1 MREGKEITVSR
12 GAVATEAPQAARI
25 GARILERGGNAMDAA
40 AAACLALG
48 VVMPYYVDV
57 GGYACSGVVLEGA
70 KGKVWSL
77 DSNSTAPA
85 AANECMYEVMTKV
98 PGKVGLNENEY
109 DCSVKDDANIYGP
122 RAAAPPGF
130 MGGVG
135 MLWEKW
141 GRLKWPEIV
150 EPSIALVLDGFP
162 YDENAI
168 EIERR
173 LPVIRRYETTLSMV
187 MPAGKLPKAGDIWRR
202 PDLDKTLERL
212 ASAGWRDYY
221 EGELG
226 RRIGDYIESVGGVM
240 TRADM
245 AAFQPRVTEPL
256 VSWFRGAQVYG
267 PILPNGSLSAMQIL
281 NMLDCFDPLPIDDV
295 RYWHQTAEILKLG
308 WRDRLRYLADPDFV
322 VVPAARLLS
331 RDYAAGRVEIL
342 RNFPAHVDRL
352 GPLQT
357 TANPHG
363 TANVSAADAEGNLV
377 AVTLTQGN
385 PFGTC
390 ITVPG
395 TGFTIGH
402 GMCRF
407 DPRPGLPNSIA
418 PGKRPLNN
426 LCSILLRVA
435 GRDIALGMQ
444 GGRRM
449 ISVIPQVA
457 QRMVDLGMSPQQAA
471 ASPRIHT
478 MGFEPIE
485 CEISPPFP
493 FLEELRRAGHEVRP
507 VEEVGRTVHAA
518 ELFHASRQI
527 RAGGST
533 FAAGVS

>member
-1 MREGKEITVSR
+1 MMEGKEITVGR
-12 GAVATEAPQAARI
+12 GAVATEAPEAARI

-70 KGKVWSL
+70 SGKVWSL

-85 AANECMYEVMTKV
+85 AAHERMYEVMAKI

-109 DCSVKDDANIYGP
+109 ECSVKDDANIYGP
-122 RAAAPPGF
+122 LAAAPPGF

-150 EPSIALVLDGFP
+150 EPSIALVQNGFL
-162 YDENAI
+162 YHDNAM

-173 LPVIRRYETTLSMV
+173 LPVIRRYEATFRMV
-187 MPAGKLPKAGDIWRR
+187 MPEGKLPNPGDIWPR
-202 PDLDKTLERL
+202 PGLDITFARL

-226 RRIGDYIESVGGVM
+226 RHIGDYIESIGGVM

-256 VSWFRGAQVYG
+256 ASSFRGAPVYG
-267 PILPNGSLSAMQIL
+267 PILPNGSLSAIQIL
-281 NMLDCFDPLPIDDV
+281 NMLDCIDPLPIEDV
-295 RYWHQTAEILKLG
+295 RYWHRMAEILKLG

-322 VVPAARLLS
+322 DVPAALLLS

-342 RNFPAHVDRL
+342 RNFPDYVDRL
-352 GPLQT
+352 GPLQPA
-357 TANPHG
+357 ANPHG
-363 TANVSAADAEGNLV
+363 TANVSAADSEGNLV

-390 ITVPG
+390 VTVPG
-395 TGFTIGH
+395 TGFTISH

-418 PGKRPLNN
+418 PRKRPLNN
-426 LCSILLRVA
+426 LCSILLRLPD
-435 GRDIALGMQ
+435 RDIALGMQ

-457 QRMVDLGMSPQQAA
+457 QRMVDFGMSPQAA
-471 ASPRIHT
+471 AVSPRIHT

-485 CEISPPFP
+485 CEIFPPFP
-493 FLEELRRAGHEVRP
+493 FLEELRNAGHEVRP

-518 ELFHASRQI
+518 ELFHASKQI

-533 FAAGVS
+533 FAAGV